1 MNEMDYSSK
10 IIDGRLF
17 SQEYLEKVLIPRCSI
32 FTELYK
38 KLPKLSTIL
47 VGTNPASESYI
58 KLKER
63 FFEKLCVESEVF
75 RLPEDISQQELLD
88 FIEEQNNDESIDGI
102 LVQMPL
108 PDHIATDDIIES
120 IAQSKDV
127 EGLSPQNVY
136 AWAKALPNLVPAT
149 ALGALALLKYYQI
162 PLEGKHAVVI
172 GRSMI
177 VGKPM
182 SHLLLKENATVTI
195 CHSRTKNLE
204 KFTQKADILI
214 AAVGRPHLIRKGMI
228 KENAVIIDVGVNFED
243 GKLIS
248 DVDFDDLKE
257 TAGYMSP
264 VPGGSGPATVCML
277 ASNLLMAFEL
287 KQAKKNEERLDCL
300 RGYYANYNTIGETGF
315 CVDE

>member
-1 MNEMDYSSK
+1 MNTIADSSK
-10 IIDGRLF
+10 VIDGRMF
-17 SQEYLEKVLIPRCSI
+17 SQEYLEKVLLPRCSF

-58 KLKER
+58 KLKEK
-63 FFEKLCVESEVF
+63 FFSKLCVESEVF
-75 RLPEDISQQELLD
+75 RLPQDILQQELLD
-88 FIEEQNNDESIDGI
+88 FIENQNSDDSIDGI

-108 PDHIATDDIIES
+108 PSQIDTDTIIES
-120 IAQSKDV
+120 IATSKDV
-127 EGLSPQNVY
+127 EGLSPENVY

-149 ALGALALLKYYQI
+149 ALGTLALLKYYQI
-162 PLEGKHAVVI
+162 PLEGKHAVVV

-177 VGKPM
+177 VGKPVA
-182 SHLLLKENATVTI
+182 HLLLKENATVTV

-204 KFTQKADILI
+204 EHTRKADILI
-214 AAVGRPHLIRKGMI
+214 VAVGSPHLIRKGMI

-243 GKLIS
+243 GKLIG

-257 TAGYMSP
+257 TASYISP

-287 KQAKKNEERLDCL
+287 KQAKANNERLDCL
-300 RGYYANYNTIGETGF
+300 KEYYANYNTIGETGF
-315 CVDE
+315 CID

>member
-1 MNEMDYSSK
+1 MNKADESSK

-17 SQEYLEKVLIPRCSI
+17 SQEYLEKVLIPRCGI
-32 FTELYK
+32 FTEIYK

-58 KLKER
+58 KLKEK

-75 RLPEDISQQELLD
+75 RLPQDISQKELID
-88 FIEEQNNDESIDGI
+88 FIETQNNDESIDGI

-108 PDHIATDDIIES
+108 PPHIDTDTIIES
-120 IAQSKDV
+120 ITPSKDV
-127 EGLSPQNVY
+127 EGLSPENVY

-162 PLEGKHAVVI
+162 PLEGKHAVVV

-195 CHSRTKNLE
+195 CHSRTKNLTE
-204 KFTQKADILI
+204 LCKSADIVITAVGDRNKFTLTSD
-214 AAVGRPHLIRKGMI
+214 MI
-228 KENAVIIDVGVNFED
+228 KEGAVVIDVAISRFQDKLAGDADYED
-243 GKLIS
+243 IIQKAS
-248 DVDFDDLKE
+248 FA
-257 TAGYMSP
+257 TP
-264 VPGGSGPATVCML
+264 VPGGVGPMTVAML
-277 ASNLLMAFEL
+277 L
-287 KQAKKNEERLDCL
+287 K
-300 RGYYANYNTIGETGF
+300 NTITAASLSSQIGR
-315 CVDE
+315 

>member
-1 MNEMDYSSK
+1 MNMSDESSK

-17 SQEYLEKVLIPRCSI
+17 SQEYLEKVLIPRCDI
-32 FTELYK
+32 FKEMYK

-47 VGTNPASESYI
+47 VGSNPASESYL

-75 RLPEDISQQELLD
+75 RLPQDISQQELID
-88 FIEEQNNDESIDGI
+88 FIETQNNDESINGI

-108 PDHIATDDIIES
+108 PDHIDTDDVIES
-120 IAQSKDV
+120 IDPSKDV

-162 PLEGKHAVVI
+162 PLESNHAVVV

-177 VGKPM
+177 VGKPI

-204 KFTQKADILI
+204 EFTKNADILI

-228 KENAVIIDVGVNFED
+228 KENAVVIDVGVNFED
-243 GKLIS
+243 GKLIG
-248 DVDFDDLKE
+248 DVDFDDLLE
-257 TAGYMSP
+257 TASYISP

-287 KQAKKNEERLDCL
+287 NQAKKYEERLDCL
-300 RGYYANYNTIGETGF
+300 KEYYANYNTIGETGF
-315 CVDE
+315 CIDE